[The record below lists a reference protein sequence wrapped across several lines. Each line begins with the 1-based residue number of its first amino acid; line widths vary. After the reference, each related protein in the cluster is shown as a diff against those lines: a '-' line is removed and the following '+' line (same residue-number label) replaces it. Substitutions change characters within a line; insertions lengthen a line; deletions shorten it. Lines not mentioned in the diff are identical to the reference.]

1 MRKVSLKKSAAI
13 ILSIAC
19 VAGSLIGCGGS
30 SNSGSSAS
38 SNSSAASGQSA
49 LKKITVVSRE
59 DGSGTRGAFIELF
72 GIEEKDASG
81 KKIDNTTE
89 DANITNSTEV
99 MMQTVAGNPAAI
111 GYTSLGALNSSVKAL
126 KVDGA
131 EATVANVKSGSYKVT
146 RPFNIA
152 TKESVSDAATDFI
165 NFILS
170 AEGQKVVEDKG
181 YISEGNKGAFKSS
194 GASGKVVVGGSS
206 SVTPVME
213 KLIEAYKKVNA
224 NVTIELQQ
232 SDSTTGMTQAGDGT
246 VDIGM
251 ASRELKDSEKSK
263 GLKGT
268 KIAIDGIAVI
278 VNKDNSLD
286 SITSEQV
293 KSIFTGKVTDWSQVK

>member
-1 MRKVSLKKSAAI
+1 
-13 ILSIAC
+13 
-19 VAGSLIGCGGS
+19 
-30 SNSGSSAS
+30 
-38 SNSSAASGQSA
+38 
-49 LKKITVVSRE
+49 
-59 DGSGTRGAFIELF
+59 
-72 GIEEKDASG
+72 
-81 KKIDNTTE
+81 
-89 DANITNSTEV
+89 

-152 TKESVSDAATDFI
+152 TKESVSEAATDFI

>member
-152 TKESVSDAATDFI
+152 TKESVSEAATDFI

-232 SDSTTGMTQAGDGT
+232 SDSTTGMTQAGEGT
-246 VDIGM
+246 VDIEALKEAANEGM
-251 ASRELKDSEKSK
+251 LGLWTRDRNNFHTEDS
-263 GLKGT
+263 G
-268 KIAIDGIAVI
+268 V
-278 VNKDNSLD
+278 
-286 SITSEQV
+286 
-293 KSIFTGKVTDWSQVK
+293 F

>member
-152 TKESVSDAATDFI
+152 TKESVSEAATDFI

-181 YISEGNKGAFKSS
+181 YISEGNKGAFKSN

-286 SITSEQV
+286 RITSEQV
-293 KSIFTGKVTDWSQVK
+293 KSIFTGNVTEWSQVK

>member
-1 MRKVSLKKSAAI
+1 MRKISLKKYAAVM
-13 ILSIAC
+13 LSIAC
-19 VAGSLIGCGGS
+19 VAGALVGCG
-30 SNSGSSAS
+30 NNNSAS
-38 SNSSAASGQSA
+38 SNSGASGNKA
-49 LKKITVVSRE
+49 KKEITVVSRE

-72 GIEEKDASG
+72 GIEEADASG
-81 KKIDNTTE
+81 KKVDKTTE

-99 MMQTVAGNPAAI
+99 MMQTVAGNSAAI
-111 GYTSLGALNSSVKAL
+111 GYTSLGALNSLIKAL

-152 TKESVSDAATDFI
+152 TKDNLSDAATDFI
-165 NFILS
+165 NYILS

-181 YISEGNKGAFKSS
+181 YISEGNKGAFTSN

-213 KLIEAYKKVNA
+213 KLIEAYKKVNP
-224 NVTIELQQ
+224 NVTLELQQ
-232 SDSTTGMTQAGDGT
+232 SDSTTGMTKAAEGT
-246 VDIGM
+246 LDIGM
-251 ASRELKDSEKSK
+251 ASRELKDSEKAK
-263 GLKGT
+263 GLKDT

-286 SITSEQV
+286 SITSAQV
-293 KSIFTGKVTDWSQVK
+293 KAIFTGQTTDWSQVQ

>member
-38 SNSSAASGQSA
+38 SNSSTTSGQSA

-72 GIEEKDASG
+72 GIEEKDASR

-152 TKESVSDAATDFI
+152 TKESVSEAATDFI

-232 SDSTTGMTQAGDGT
+232 SDSTTGMTQAGDVT

-293 KSIFTGKVTDWSQVK
+293 KSIFTGKVTDWSQVQ

>member
-152 TKESVSDAATDFI
+152 TKKSVSEAATDFI

-181 YISEGNKGAFKSS
+181 YISEGNKGAFKSN

>member
-30 SNSGSSAS
+30 SNSGSSAP

-152 TKESVSDAATDFI
+152 TKESVSEAATDFI
-165 NFILS
+165 NYILS

-181 YISEGNKGAFKSS
+181 YISEGNKGAFKSN

>member
-81 KKIDNTTE
+81 KKVDNTTE

-99 MMQTVAGNPAAI
+99 LIPPVAGNPAAI

-131 EATVANVKSGSYKVT
+131 EATVANVKSGTYKVT

>member
-152 TKESVSDAATDFI
+152 TKESVSEAATDFI

-286 SITSEQV
+286 SITSE
-293 KSIFTGKVTDWSQVK
+293 

>member
-131 EATVANVKSGSYKVT
+131 EATVANVKSGTYKVT

-152 TKESVSDAATDFI
+152 TKESVSEAATDFI

>member
-81 KKIDNTTE
+81 KKVDNTTE

-131 EATVANVKSGSYKVT
+131 EATVANVKSGTYKVT

-263 GLKGT
+263 GLKDI

>member
-19 VAGSLIGCGGS
+19 VVGSLIGCGGS

-38 SNSSAASGQSA
+38 SNSSATSGQSA

-152 TKESVSDAATDFI
+152 TKESVSEAATDFI

-286 SITSEQV
+286 SITSGQV

>member
-30 SNSGSSAS
+30 SNSGSSAA
-38 SNSSAASGQSA
+38 SNQTAS
-49 LKKITVVSRE
+49 KKITVVSRE

-152 TKESVSDAATDFI
+152 TKESVSEAATDFI

-181 YISEGNKGAFKSS
+181 YISEGNKGAFKSN

>member
-38 SNSSAASGQSA
+38 SNSSATSGQSA

-72 GIEEKDASG
+72 GIEEKDASR

-152 TKESVSDAATDFI
+152 TKESVSEAATDFI

>member
-38 SNSSAASGQSA
+38 SNSSTTSGQSA

-72 GIEEKDASG
+72 GIEEKDASR

-152 TKESVSDAATDFI
+152 TKESVSEAATDFI

>member
-152 TKESVSDAATDFI
+152 TKESVSEAATDFI

-268 KIAIDGIAVI
+268 KIAMDGIAVI

>member
-19 VAGSLIGCGGS
+19 AAGSLIGCGGS

-81 KKIDNTTE
+81 KKVDNTTE

-152 TKESVSDAATDFI
+152 TKESVSEAATDFI

-181 YISEGNKGAFKSS
+181 YISEGNKGAFKSN

-232 SDSTTGMTQAGDGT
+232 SDSTTGMTQAGEGT

>member
-152 TKESVSDAATDFI
+152 TKESVSEAATDFI

-263 GLKGT
+263 GLKGI

>member
-152 TKESVSDAATDFI
+152 TKESVSEAATDFI

-181 YISEGNKGAFKSS
+181 YISEGNKGAFKSN

>member
-152 TKESVSDAATDFI
+152 TKESVSEAATDFI
-165 NFILS
+165 NYILS

-181 YISEGNKGAFKSS
+181 YISEGNKGAFKSN

-286 SITSEQV
+286 SISSEQV

>member
-13 ILSIAC
+13 FLSIAC

-38 SNSSAASGQSA
+38 SNSSTTSGQSA

-152 TKESVSDAATDFI
+152 TKESVSEAATDFI

>member
-152 TKESVSDAATDFI
+152 TKESVSEAATDFI

-286 SITSEQV
+286 SISSEQV

>member
-1 MRKVSLKKSAAI
+1 MRKISLKKYAAVM
-13 ILSIAC
+13 LSIAC
-19 VAGSLIGCGGS
+19 VAGALVGCG
-30 SNSGSSAS
+30 NNNSAS
-38 SNSSAASGQSA
+38 SNSGASGNTA
-49 LKKITVVSRE
+49 KKEITVVSRE

-72 GIEEKDASG
+72 GIEEADASG
-81 KKIDNTTE
+81 KKVDKTTE

-99 MMQTVAGNPAAI
+99 MMQTVAGNSAAI
-111 GYTSLGALNSSVKAL
+111 GYTSLGALNSSIKAL

-152 TKESVSDAATDFI
+152 TKDNLSDAATDFI
-165 NFILS
+165 NYILS

-181 YISEGNKGAFKSS
+181 YISEGNKGAFTSN

-213 KLIEAYKKVNA
+213 KLIEAYKKVNP
-224 NVTIELQQ
+224 NVTLELQQ
-232 SDSTTGMTQAGDGT
+232 SDSTTGMTKAAEGT
-246 VDIGM
+246 LDIGM
-251 ASRELKDSEKSK
+251 ASRELKDSEKAK
-263 GLKGT
+263 GLKDT

-286 SITSEQV
+286 SITSAQV
-293 KSIFTGKVTDWSQVK
+293 KAIFTGQTTDWSQVQ

>member
-152 TKESVSDAATDFI
+152 TKESVSEAATDFI
-165 NFILS
+165 NYILS

-181 YISEGNKGAFKSS
+181 YISEGNKGAFKSN
-194 GASGKVVVGGSS
+194 GASGKVLVGGSS

>member
-152 TKESVSDAATDFI
+152 TKESVSEEATDFI
-165 NFILS
+165 NYILS

-181 YISEGNKGAFKSS
+181 YISEGNKGAFKSN

>member
-30 SNSGSSAS
+30 SNSGSSAP

-152 TKESVSDAATDFI
+152 TKESVSEAATDFI
-165 NFILS
+165 NYILS

-181 YISEGNKGAFKSS
+181 YISEGNKGAFKSN

-232 SDSTTGMTQAGDGT
+232 SDSTTGMTQAGEGT

>member
-72 GIEEKDASG
+72 GIEEKEASG

-131 EATVANVKSGSYKVT
+131 EATVANVKSGTYKVT

>member
-99 MMQTVAGNPAAI
+99 MMQTVDGNPAAI

-152 TKESVSDAATDFI
+152 TKESVSEAATDFI

>member
-13 ILSIAC
+13 ILRIAC

-152 TKESVSDAATDFI
+152 TKESVSEAATDFI

>member
-30 SNSGSSAS
+30 SNSGSSVS

-49 LKKITVVSRE
+49 LKKITVVSRA

-152 TKESVSDAATDFI
+152 TKESVSEAATDFI
-165 NFILS
+165 NYILS

-181 YISEGNKGAFKSS
+181 YISEGNKGAFKSN

>member
-152 TKESVSDAATDFI
+152 TKESVSEAATDFI

-286 SITSEQV
+286 RITSEQV

>member
-1 MRKVSLKKSAAI
+1 MRKISLKKYAAVM
-13 ILSIAC
+13 LSIAC
-19 VAGSLIGCGGS
+19 VAGALVGCG
-30 SNSGSSAS
+30 NNNSAS
-38 SNSSAASGQSA
+38 SNSGASGNKA
-49 LKKITVVSRE
+49 KKEITVVSRE

-72 GIEEKDASG
+72 GIEEADASG
-81 KKIDNTTE
+81 KKVDKTTE

-99 MMQTVAGNPAAI
+99 MMQTVAGNSAAI
-111 GYTSLGALNSSVKAL
+111 GYTSLGALNSSIKAL

-152 TKESVSDAATDFI
+152 TKDNLSDAATDFI
-165 NFILS
+165 NYILS

-181 YISEGNKGAFKSS
+181 YISEGNKGAFTSN

-213 KLIEAYKKVNA
+213 KLIEAYKKVNP
-224 NVTIELQQ
+224 NVTLELQQ
-232 SDSTTGMTQAGDGT
+232 SDSTTGMTKAAEGT
-246 VDIGM
+246 LDIGM
-251 ASRELKDSEKSK
+251 ASRELKDSEKAK
-263 GLKGT
+263 GLKDT

-286 SITSEQV
+286 SITSAQV
-293 KSIFTGKVTDWSQVK
+293 KAIFTGQTTDWSQVQ